1 MKNTMKNEV
10 YTLLVSGEEQGSR
23 LDALVAKNIEDI
35 SRARVQK
42 LLDEGCLT
50 VNGTVKKA
58 NYRLR
63 AGEEIR
69 LEIPVAVS
77 LEVPP
82 EDIPLDILY
91 EDGDIIVINKARGM
105 AVHPSPGIYSG
116 TLVNAL
122 LYHCSDLSGIGG
134 VERPGIVHRLDKD
147 TSGVMVAA
155 KNDFAHAALS
165 KQIGEKS
172 AKRIYIAIVCGSIN
186 EEAGVI
192 KGAIG
197 RSEKD
202 RQKMAVR
209 ADGKPAVTHFRV
221 IERIGDYTLVEC
233 RLETGR
239 THQIRVHLAHI
250 GYPVFGDPK
259 YGSRRKTPFDGIIEG
274 QALHSRQMTFVH
286 PVTGEEMTF
295 SAPLPKDMEGLI
307 AAIRDRAEQK

>member
-1 MKNTMKNEV
+1 MENEV
-10 YTLLVSGEEQGSR
+10 YTLTVAAEEKGSR
-23 LDALVAKNIEDI
+23 LDAFVAKNLEDI

-42 LLDEGCLT
+42 LLDEGRLT
-50 VNGTVKKA
+50 VDGAVKKA
-58 NYRLR
+58 NYRLNG
-63 AGEEIR
+63 GEEIR
-69 LEIPVAVS
+69 LEIPPAVS
-77 LEVPP
+77 AEALP

-91 EDGDIIVINKARGM
+91 EDSDIIVINKARGM

-122 LYHCSDLSGIGG
+122 LYHCKDLSG

-155 KNDFAHAALS
+155 KNDNAHASLS

-172 AKRIYIAIVCGSIN
+172 ASRVYCAVVRGSIN

-197 RSEKD
+197 RDEKD

-221 IERIGDYTLVEC
+221 MERIGDYTITEC

-259 YGSRRKTPFDGIIEG
+259 YGSRKKTPFDGIIEG
-274 QALHSRQMTFVH
+274 QALHSRQMTLVH

-295 SAPLPKDMEGLI
+295 TAPMPKDMEKLI
-307 AAIRDRAEQK
+307 AAIRARAEQK

>member
-1 MKNTMKNEV
+1 MKNTMENEI
-10 YTLLVSGEEQGSR
+10 YTLLVSEEEKGSR
-23 LDALVAKNIEDI
+23 LDALVAKSIEDI
-35 SRARVQK
+35 SRARAQK

-50 VNGTVKKA
+50 VNGAVKKA

-69 LEIPVAVS
+69 LEIPAAVS
-77 LEVPP
+77 AEALP

-91 EDGDIIVINKARGM
+91 EDGDVIVINKARGM

-122 LYHCSDLSGIGG
+122 LYHCRDLSGIGG

-155 KNDFAHAALS
+155 KNDLAHAVLS
-165 KQIGEKS
+165 KQIGEKL

-221 IERIGDYTLVEC
+221 IERIGGYTLVEC

-259 YGSRRKTPFDGIIEG
+259 YGSRRKTPFDGIVDG

-286 PVTGEEMTF
+286 PATGEEMTF
-295 SAPLPKDMEGLI
+295 SAPLPKDMESLI

>member
-1 MKNTMKNEV
+1 MDNEIF
-10 YTLLVSGEEQGSR
+10 TLTVAEEDKGSR
-23 LDALVAKNIEDI
+23 LDAFVAKNLTDI

-42 LLDEGCLT
+42 LLDEGRLT
-50 VNGTVKKA
+50 VDGAVKKA
-58 NYRLR
+58 NYRLVG
-63 AGEEIR
+63 GEEIR
-69 LEIPVAVS
+69 LEIPAAVS
-77 LEVPP
+77 AEALP

-91 EDGDIIVINKARGM
+91 EDSDIIVINKARGM

-122 LYHCSDLSGIGG
+122 LYHCKDLSGIGG

-155 KNDFAHAALS
+155 KNDNAHASLS
-165 KQIGEKS
+165 KQIGEKTAS
-172 AKRIYIAIVCGSIN
+172 RIYCAVVRGSIN
-186 EEAGVI
+186 EEAGII

-197 RSEKD
+197 RDEKD

-221 IERIGDYTLVEC
+221 MERIGDYTVTEC
-233 RLETGR
+233 KLETGR

-259 YGSRRKTPFDGIIEG
+259 YGSRRKTPFDGVIEG
-274 QALHSRQMTFVH
+274 QALHSRQMTLVH

-295 SAPLPKDMEGLI
+295 TAPMPKDMEDLI
-307 AAIRDRAEQK
+307 SAIRERAEQK

>member
-1 MKNTMKNEV
+1 MENEV
-10 YTLLVSGEEQGSR
+10 YTLTVAAEEKGSR
-23 LDALVAKNIEDI
+23 LDAFVAKSLEDI

-42 LLDEGCLT
+42 LLDEGRLT
-50 VNGTVKKA
+50 VDGAVKKA
-58 NYRLR
+58 NYRLNG
-63 AGEEIR
+63 GEEIR
-69 LEIPVAVS
+69 LEIPTAVS
-77 LEVPP
+77 AEALP

-91 EDGDIIVINKARGM
+91 EDSDIIVINKARGM

-122 LYHCSDLSGIGG
+122 LYHCKDLSGIGG

-155 KNDFAHAALS
+155 KNDNAHASLS

-172 AKRIYIAIVCGSIN
+172 ASRVYCAVVRGSIN

-197 RSEKD
+197 RDEKD

-221 IERIGDYTLVEC
+221 MERIGDYTITEC

-259 YGSRRKTPFDGIIEG
+259 YGSHKKTPFDGIIEG
-274 QALHSRQMTFVH
+274 QALHSRQMTLVH

-295 SAPLPKDMEGLI
+295 TAPMPKDMEKLI
-307 AAIRDRAEQK
+307 AAIRARAEQK

>member
-1 MKNTMKNEV
+1 MENEV
-10 YTLLVSGEEQGSR
+10 YTLTVATEEKGSR
-23 LDALVAKNIEDI
+23 LDAFVAKSLEDI

-42 LLDEGCLT
+42 LLDEGRLT
-50 VNGTVKKA
+50 VDGAVKKA
-58 NYRLR
+58 NYRLNG
-63 AGEEIR
+63 GEEIR
-69 LEIPVAVS
+69 LEIPPAVS
-77 LEVPP
+77 AEALP

-91 EDGDIIVINKARGM
+91 EDSDIIVINKARGM

-122 LYHCSDLSGIGG
+122 LYHCKDLSGIGG

-155 KNDFAHAALS
+155 KNDNAHASLS

-172 AKRIYIAIVCGSIN
+172 ASRVYCAIVRGSIN

-197 RSEKD
+197 RDEKD

-221 IERIGDYTLVEC
+221 MERIGDYTITEC

-259 YGSRRKTPFDGIIEG
+259 YGSRKKTPFDGIIEG
-274 QALHSRQMTFVH
+274 QALHSRQMTLVH

-295 SAPLPKDMEGLI
+295 TAPMPKDMEKLI
-307 AAIRDRAEQK
+307 AAIRARAEQK

>member
-1 MKNTMKNEV
+1 MKNTMENEV
-10 YTLLVSGEEQGSR
+10 YTLLVPGEEKGSR
-23 LDALVAKNIEDI
+23 LDAFVAKNLADV

-42 LLDEGCLT
+42 LLDEGRLT
-50 VNGTVKKA
+50 VDGAVRKA
-58 NYRLR
+58 NYRLIG
-63 AGEEIR
+63 GEEIR
-69 LEIPVAVS
+69 LEIPPAVS
-77 LEVPP
+77 AEAQP
-82 EDIPLDILY
+82 ENIPLDILY
-91 EDGDIIVINKARGM
+91 EDGDVIVINKARGM

-122 LYHCSDLSGIGG
+122 LYHCRDLSGIGG

-155 KNDFAHAALS
+155 KNDLAHAALS
-165 KQIGEKS
+165 KQIGEKT
-172 AKRIYIAIVCGSIN
+172 ATRIYVAVVRGVIN

-197 RSEKD
+197 RDEKD

-221 IERIGDYTLVEC
+221 MERIGDYTLVEC

-259 YGSRRKTPFDGIIEG
+259 YGSRRKTPFDGIVEG

-295 SAPLPKDMEGLI
+295 SAPLPKDMEDLI

>member
-1 MKNTMKNEV
+1 MDNEV
-10 YTLLVSGEEQGSR
+10 YTLIVAQEDKGSR
-23 LDALVAKNIEDI
+23 LDAFVAKNLEDI

-42 LLDEGCLT
+42 LLDEGWLT
-50 VNGTVKKA
+50 VDGAVKKA
-58 NYRLR
+58 NYRLNG
-63 AGEEIR
+63 GEEIK
-69 LEIPVAVS
+69 LEIPPAVS
-77 LEVPP
+77 TEALP

-91 EDGDIIVINKARGM
+91 EDSDIIVINKARGM

-122 LYHCSDLSGIGG
+122 LYHCKDLSGIGG

-155 KNDFAHAALS
+155 KNDNAHASLS
-165 KQIGEKS
+165 KQIGEKT
-172 AKRIYIAIVCGSIN
+172 AARIYCAVVRGSIN
-186 EEAGVI
+186 EEAGII

-197 RSEKD
+197 RDEKD

-221 IERIGDYTLVEC
+221 IERIGDYTVAEC
-233 RLETGR
+233 KLETGR

-259 YGSRRKTPFDGIIEG
+259 YGSRKKTPFDGIIEG
-274 QALHSRQMTFVH
+274 QALHSRQMTLVH
-286 PVTGEEMTF
+286 PVTGQEMTF
-295 SAPLPKDMEGLI
+295 SAPLPKDMEDLI
-307 AAIRDRAEQK
+307 AAIRERAEQK

>member
-1 MKNTMKNEV
+1 MDNEIF
-10 YTLLVSGEEQGSR
+10 TLTVAEEDKGSR
-23 LDALVAKNIEDI
+23 LDAFVAKNLTDI

-42 LLDEGCLT
+42 LLDEGRLT
-50 VNGTVKKA
+50 VDGVVKKA
-58 NYRLR
+58 NYRL
-63 AGEEIR
+63 AGGESIR
-69 LEIPVAVS
+69 LEIPPAVS
-77 LEVPP
+77 AEALP

-91 EDGDIIVINKARGM
+91 EDSDIIVINKARGM

-122 LYHCSDLSGIGG
+122 LYHCKDLSGIGG

-155 KNDFAHAALS
+155 KNDNAHASLS
-165 KQIGEKS
+165 KQIGEKTAS
-172 AKRIYIAIVCGSIN
+172 RIYCAVVRGSIN
-186 EEAGVI
+186 EEAGII

-197 RSEKD
+197 RDEKD

-221 IERIGDYTLVEC
+221 MERIGDYTVAEC
-233 RLETGR
+233 KLETGR

-274 QALHSRQMTFVH
+274 QALHSRQMTLVH

-295 SAPLPKDMEGLI
+295 TAPMPKDMEDLI
-307 AAIRDRAEQK
+307 SAIRERAEQK

>member
-1 MKNTMKNEV
+1 MDNEIF
-10 YTLLVSGEEQGSR
+10 TLTVAEEDKGSR
-23 LDALVAKNIEDI
+23 LDAFVAKSLTDI

-42 LLDEGCLT
+42 LLDEGRLT
-50 VNGTVKKA
+50 VDGAVKKA
-58 NYRLR
+58 NYRL
-63 AGEEIR
+63 AGGEEIR
-69 LEIPVAVS
+69 LEIPPAVS
-77 LEVPP
+77 AEALP

-91 EDGDIIVINKARGM
+91 EDSDIIVINKARGM

-122 LYHCSDLSGIGG
+122 LYHCKDLSGIGG

-155 KNDFAHAALS
+155 KNDNAHASLS
-165 KQIGEKS
+165 KQIGEKTAS
-172 AKRIYIAIVCGSIN
+172 RIYCAVVRGSIN
-186 EEAGVI
+186 EEAGII

-197 RSEKD
+197 RDEKD

-221 IERIGDYTLVEC
+221 LERIGDYTVAEC
-233 RLETGR
+233 KLETGR

-259 YGSRRKTPFDGIIEG
+259 YGSRRKTPFDGVIEG
-274 QALHSRQMTFVH
+274 QALHSRQMTLVH

-295 SAPLPKDMEGLI
+295 TAPMPKDMEDLI
-307 AAIRDRAEQK
+307 SAIRERAEQK

>member
-1 MKNTMKNEV
+1 MENEV
-10 YTLLVSGEEQGSR
+10 YTLTVAAEEKGSR
-23 LDALVAKNIEDI
+23 LDAFVAKSLEDI

-42 LLDEGCLT
+42 LLDEGRLT
-50 VNGTVKKA
+50 VDGAVKKA
-58 NYRLR
+58 NYRLNG
-63 AGEEIR
+63 GEEIR
-69 LEIPVAVS
+69 LEIPPAVS
-77 LEVPP
+77 AEALP

-91 EDGDIIVINKARGM
+91 EDSDIIVINKARGM

-122 LYHCSDLSGIGG
+122 LYHCKDLSGIGG

-155 KNDFAHAALS
+155 KNDNAHASLS

-172 AKRIYIAIVCGSIN
+172 ASRVYCAVVRGSIN

-197 RSEKD
+197 RDEKD

-221 IERIGDYTLVEC
+221 MERIGDYTITEC

-259 YGSRRKTPFDGIIEG
+259 YGSHKKTPFDGIIEG
-274 QALHSRQMTFVH
+274 QALHSRQMTLVH

-295 SAPLPKDMEGLI
+295 TAPMPKDMEKLI
-307 AAIRDRAEQK
+307 AAIRARAEQK